1 MAFLTIPNV
10 NISGMA
16 VAVPKE
22 IQALGECRSFVPGEA
37 EKVSAL
43 TGIIERH
50 IAPEGKVCSD

>member
-37 EKVSAL
+37 EKFLPLLAL
-43 TGIIERH
+43 
-50 IAPEGKVCSD
+50 